1 MHVQLRC
8 QGSGPAA
15 DSCFAPVSAC
25 QHCIA
30 KQQNFKEADDPGWGS
45 PNSQNLDYENK
56 NIQKC
61 FLSKFNSVM
70 RMSRKFLELLFITLG
85 SHSVTELAK
94 VGFKDCTAILIYLFW
109 TKILQAVQCHVQK
122 CKPISITHSCTKNRR
137 RHPHQMDRR
146 ITDWY
151 KIKNFWI
158 CICQTVIIN
167 AVRKMKTSC
176 CWIMLTLCHT
186 SRQYC

>member
-8 QGSGPAA
+8 QGCGPAA
-15 DSCFAPVSAC
+15 DSCFTPVSAC

-45 PNSQNLDYENK
+45 PNSQKFDYENK
-56 NIQKC
+56 NTQKC

-85 SHSVTELAK
+85 SHSVAELAE
-94 VGFKDCTAILIYLFW
+94 VGFKDCTAILIYFEPRF
-109 TKILQAVQCHVQK
+109 CRP
-122 CKPISITHSCTKNRR
+122 CKAMSKNAEPISITHSCTKNRR

-146 ITDWY
+146 ITNWY
-151 KIKNFWI
+151 KIKNFWT

-176 CWIMLTLCHT
+176 CWIMLTLCHA